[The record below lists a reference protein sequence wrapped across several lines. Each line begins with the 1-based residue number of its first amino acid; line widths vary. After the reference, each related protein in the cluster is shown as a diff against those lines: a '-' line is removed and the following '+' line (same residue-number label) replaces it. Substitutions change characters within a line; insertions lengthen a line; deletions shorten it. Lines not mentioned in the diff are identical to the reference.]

1 MKNNKI
7 IITLISIATL
17 LVVFTLF
24 SLKSVFVANINKLK
38 GDILYPTSNGVR
50 LSCNDGTIAVNDTTT
65 CTLTGYLEGGTN
77 GITGKFVSSG
87 FIEIQSINVESSM
100 NLTRDGNS
108 IHVQPS
114 SGQPTPSSTFI
125 VATVTIK
132 GLAEGSSQLTFTG
145 DMEEQVELTS
155 TTWQSVYVND
165 ATYDITVSNGGSVTP
180 DPTPS
185 SDNTLSSLKVG
196 TQDVSLTDL
205 TYTVDSDINVV
216 SITATPNHGGA
227 TAVVEGAQG
236 NLVSLT
242 AGQNTIRII
251 VTAEN
256 GTPRTYTLTI
266 TRQQPQQQ
274 SSINTLSS
282 LTVTNATLVP
292 QFNSSKTDYRATV
305 NNDVTSVSV
314 NASRTDDKSSIIEG
328 LGTHN
333 LNVGINFIDVK
344 VRAENGQVN
353 TYSLTITRKEAE
365 EINPD
370 TTKSKDNKLKSLSV
384 ENGTLLPTFDNTK
397 EQNYVA
403 IVGDDVETVKIIA
416 KENDTK
422 ATVSYS
428 DNVTDGIFTFD
439 RTADTKEINVIVTA
453 ENGSKKYYP
462 VKIMRSS
469 YYNQNK
475 AEIDNNINNITDT
488 CTIEL
493 RSSVYKVDNTKLE
506 INNVNKNHSLDTIK
520 SNLSTECGTITV
532 NQDKVVVASNTQIK
546 EYKINRVWLPQTGQ
560 KVIKY
565 AAAIL
570 VLLLGIAGLIIY
582 NKKSNK

>member
-24 SLKSVFVANINKLK
+24 SLKNIFVANINKLK

-50 LSCNDGTIAVNDTTT
+50 ISCNDTTIAVDGTTT
-65 CTLTGYLEGGTN
+65 CTLTGYLNGGAK
-77 GITGKFVSSG
+77 GVTGKFVSSG
-87 FIEIQSINVESSM
+87 SIEIISVTLDNSM
-100 NLTRDGNS
+100 LNYGSGND
-108 IHVQPS
+108 IMAVTK
-114 SGQPTPSSTFI
+114 SGTVTPNSTFI
-125 VATVTIK
+125 VATVNIR
-132 GLAEGSSQLTFTG
+132 GLDEGTAQLIFTG
-145 DMEEQVELTS
+145 DMTEQVELTNES
-155 TTWQSVYVND
+155 GQAVFVDNTSQN
-165 ATYDITVSNGGSVTP
+165 ITISNGGSVTP

-227 TAVVEGAQG
+227 TAVVEGAQN

-242 AGQNTIRII
+242 VGQNTIRII

-353 TYSLTITRKEAE
+353 NYSLTITRKEAE

-397 EQNYVA
+397 EQIYVA

-439 RTADTKEINVIVTA
+439 RIADIKEINVIVTA

-565 AAAIL
+565 AAVIL